1 MWQETSFRSATP
13 STGMKTSTPSALRCA
28 AFVAAVSLCTALSAQ
43 SDTSSTSTSSSAT
56 DRGADM
62 SAHTKLKHS
71 DRAFFEKAAKSGMKE
86 VEISQASIDRLMN
99 PELKSFAQTMVTDH
113 SKTNSELMALA
124 ARKGVTLPSKEMKW
138 EEKWSKKTKDV
149 DDDYIKTMVDDH
161 EDDVKLFE
169 KAAKSD
175 DPEIAA
181 FAQKTLPTLQ
191 HHLTMAR
198 DLKKAVK

>member
-1 MWQETSFRSATP
+1 
-13 STGMKTSTPSALRCA
+13 MKTSTPSALRCA

-56 DRGADM
+56 DRAADT
-62 SAHTKLKHS
+62 SVHAKLKHS

-86 VEISQASIDRLMN
+86 VEISQASLDRLVN

-113 SKTNSELMALA
+113 SKANSELMALA

-181 FAQKTLPTLQ
+181 FAQKTLPTIQ